1 MWTRSARG
9 TIALA
14 AVLAMLGA
22 CGSSGGTSA
31 STKSPPTSA
40 AAEVSPAGDIPDT
53 QAYVPYRPA
62 VGGFTVSVPEGWART
77 DASNGTLFSDKF
89 NSIRIEQAP
98 NAPAPSI
105 LSVQADVV
113 PRIREGGGS
122 TIAGATKVVR
132 KAGSA
137 IRIDYL
143 QKSTPDATTGKSVT
157 LAVAR
162 YLFWKNG
169 TLVSLTLSGA
179 TGADNVDPWRTVTDS
194 FAWSA

>member
-1 MWTRSARG
+1 
-9 TIALA
+9 
-14 AVLAMLGA
+14 
-22 CGSSGGTSA
+22 
-31 STKSPPTSA
+31 
-40 AAEVSPAGDIPDT
+40 
-53 QAYVPYRPA
+53 VPYRPA

-194 FAWSA
+194 FAWAP